1 MILGVDIY
9 LQLLSANEIISYVT
23 CWQDIIS
30 CSQPTGIPRNTHCV
44 LGIFI
49 LIVTYYVFTYY
60 VNKLN
65 WLTNLTKIEKVSTI
79 NNKKPTKEE
88 TMKNTGLGINA
99 DSLKEEINDR
109 IENGDERAYE
119 IKTLLD
125 NVDDEAINS
134 IIISTNNMNFWDK
147 YNELISQAITEVA
160 DVLEQ

>member
-1 MILGVDIY
+1 
-9 LQLLSANEIISYVT
+9 
-23 CWQDIIS
+23 
-30 CSQPTGIPRNTHCV
+30 
-44 LGIFI
+44 
-49 LIVTYYVFTYY
+49 
-60 VNKLN
+60 
-65 WLTNLTKIEKVSTI
+65 
-79 NNKKPTKEE
+79 
-88 TMKNTGLGINA
+88 MKNTGLGINA
-99 DSLKEEINDR
+99 DALKEELNDR